1 MKVSQ
6 RKLEKLFN
14 KHGLK
19 SVEELSE
26 LLDKSVSVHFEN
38 LNLMAVVVALQTFI
52 DNKGLTEESKDF
64 VKDYIEK
71 MQGEKA

>member
-1 MKVSQ
+1 MKISQ